1 MNTFSR
7 YPGKRSNALG
17 FNVSGSQLEDNV
29 VLTSEGT
36 YVMSLAKEGTYSSS
50 LTLPIANRSL
60 KETTVWVRLLEGTTG
75 NQEANIYVATPGL
88 QPQVGRD
95 KFVGVQLY
103 GGTATVGIREDV
115 PPVPVVAG
123 ETQTPQEIIVYG
135 DYLQEKISVSVS
147 AGFLIADQPDGTY
160 ATNLDLPYGFETGQ
174 TVYVKLI
181 DAATVGK
188 TAGKLTA
195 TSGEVTKEL
204 VISGEVVEA
213 GKPADEEKPP
223 VEEPPTSMPQLRS
236 SAKALKFNKVGEAKR
251 YFLSGVDL
259 PGDYTIGVEAPAGF
273 AVSTDNAQ
281 YGATLELKSTSA
293 GTIEQVVWVKMLA
306 QNASGEVTNT
316 LADLVGT
323 NVMVGAFDP
332 ANDQGIV
339 LSTTALTPFKTTL
352 GTPSAP
358 QAYQITGFNID
369 SEFVFVGA
377 PEGFELSEQEAGP
390 YEHDLTLFDVGVGKT
405 VWVRLGGT
413 ATGPYAGEVSHG
425 GFMSLY
431 PEFVSVSG
439 SVEAVPT
446 ASALTLSVDKL
457 DGFSTTQGTA
467 SAAKSY
473 DLTNQADTDTEA
485 TLTAP
490 AGYEL
495 SPDGTTFGNP
505 LPVSLKAK
513 SSRTISVRLSAKAPV
528 GPLAGVIV
536 NQQAGAYSPVSL
548 ALTGAVSA
556 VKPTLT
562 ASVTELKGF
571 VTATGVPSAV
581 QSFKL
586 AGSQLPADVSF
597 HGPSELEMSFDGVN
611 FMPWAKL
618 AQTNGS
624 VDATVYVRVSAWAGT
639 GPFTGELTMNSNDV
653 QVVLPIQGEVTLP
666 QLAVYPAELT
676 GFDAIQ
682 GTPSKTKTYQ
692 LKTGPVVDDVT
703 VMSSGEFEISLD
715 GISFHKDLA
724 IKPTAGQVN
733 VTLFVRMNSS
743 SHGTIQG
750 MITHL
755 NRGGYVGLPLNGV
768 ASPAGPVTVSAVKP
782 LGCESAPGGGQVVSL
797 MPQLSNNDPSQPTT
811 FEIVNELAPT
821 TAPGPYAIKLYADN
835 PLLTMRVTQNGQTT
849 SFAYNWVA
857 GCASLSNPT
866 TPTPPTT
873 PPTTPTTP
881 TTPVAGFAIS
891 AVQPV
896 SCVTLEGG
904 VRQVSFTPQYSN
916 LDGSAVTFAVLREM
930 LPTTAAGPY
939 TLKLYP
945 DNAVITLQATQSGQ
959 TVTLNYNW
967 LAGCTNPTAP
977 ADPTQPT
984 MPTPPAPVPA
994 PATATIQTVQ
1004 TQCNASEGGA
1014 RQVSFTPQYAGDQG
1028 TPILFE
1034 IVNELAPTTAPGPY
1048 AIKLYAD
1055 NPTVIMRVTQ
1065 NGQTTQF
1072 TYNWLGACLSKSG
1085 RIGVAESRE
1094 PLAVQVLGNPVVG
1107 GTVRAEVRGA
1117 AGQALDLELLD
1128 SRGQVIDRQRTA
1140 SAGVVETAS
1149 FEVGRQAAGMLL
1161 LRARTSQQV
1170 QTIKV
1175 LKAD

>member
-1 MNTFSR
+1 
-7 YPGKRSNALG
+7 
-17 FNVSGSQLEDNV
+17 
-29 VLTSEGT
+29 
-36 YVMSLAKEGTYSSS
+36 MSLAKEGSYSST
-50 LTLPIANRSL
+50 LTLPIANGLL

-95 KFVGVQLY
+95 KFLGVQLY
-103 GGTATVGIREDV
+103 GGTATVNIREEV
-115 PPVPVVAG
+115 PSEPVVTG
-123 ETQTPQEIIVYG
+123 ETQTPRKILVYG
-135 DYLQEKISVSVS
+135 DYLQEKISVSAS
-147 AGFLIADQPDGTY
+147 AGFLIAEQPDGPYT
-160 ATNLDLPYGFETGQ
+160 TKLDLPYEFVVDGA
-174 TVYVKLI
+174 VYLKLV
-181 DAATVGK
+181 DGTTVGK

-293 GTIEQVVWVKMLA
+293 GTIEQVIWVKMLA

-332 ANDQGIV
+332 ANDQGII
-339 LSTTALTPFKTTL
+339 LSTAALMPFETTL

-358 QAYQITGFNID
+358 QSYKINLVNLGQDIV
-369 SEFVFVGA
+369 SVGA
-377 PEGFELSEQEAGP
+377 PEGFEVSDQETGEYSQWLSASGESITE
-390 YEHDLTLFDVGVGKT
+390 KT
-405 VWVRLGGT
+405 VWVRLAGT
-413 ATGPYAGEVSHG
+413 EVGTYAGDVYHVEFPVMT
-425 GFMSLY
+425 F

-439 SVEAVPT
+439 RVEAVPT

-513 SSRTISVRLSAKAPV
+513 SSRTISVRLSAKASV

-536 NQQAGAYSPVSL
+536 NQQAGAYSPVNL

-556 VKPTLT
+556 VKPTLK

-597 HGPSELEMSFDGVN
+597 HVPSELEMSFDGVN

-624 VDATVYVRVSAWAGT
+624 VDVTVYVRVSAWAGT

-653 QVVLPIQGEVTLP
+653 QVVLPVQGEVTLP

-703 VMSSGEFEISLD
+703 VMSSSEFEISLD

-797 MPQLSNNDPSQPTT
+797 MPQFSNNDPSQPTT

-984 MPTPPAPVPA
+984 TPTPPAPVPA
-994 PATATIQTVQ
+994 PATATIQAVQ
-1004 TQCNASEGGA
+1004 TQCNPSEGGA

-1117 AGQALDLELLD
+1117 AGQALELELLD

-1149 FEVGRQAAGMLL
+1149 FEVGRQAAGVLL
-1161 LRARTSQQV
+1161 LRARTAQQV
-1170 QTIKV
+1170 QTVKV